1 MRAKTEK
8 AKHVVMFKATGEF
21 YAHEVNQDKTRWFF
35 LSFLRVKPQY
45 IINMIISFLVNIN
58 EIVSM

>member
-21 YAHEVNQDKTRWFF
+21 YAHEINQDKIRWVF